1 MSRKSDWNLSKGAW
15 TLLDLATASCSA
27 ALVPLY
33 LSPISETLRSVPTER
48 LVMYAVFYGFA
59 FWVAGEV
66 LGVHEKRSSRSWRF
80 RVAVCTLAA
89 VGACLGL
96 LLMVWAIEYRFVGR
110 FALAKIVGCS
120 VAGVM
125 IMRLAI
131 EGMASRSR
139 PKVLALLAE
148 ETSKELAMALKEGG
162 EQLELEGFK
171 EDMPDSAESFVGY
184 CEEQGIHEVVTQH
197 DTEHKGLLN
206 VVALLA
212 GGTRVSDIV
221 DFWERTFA
229 RIPPQYVDEAWLA
242 RLDLRLRHPLFHR
255 AKRLLDI
262 LVAII
267 GLVVSIPIL
276 AIASILILVGSRGS
290 VFFSQR
296 RTGYLGSDYVLYKL
310 RTMRTDAEQDGAQW
324 AEKHD
329 ARVTGVG
336 RFLRKWRIDEIPQ
349 FWNVLRG
356 EMSIVGPRPERPELE
371 EKLAVEIPL
380 WSSRHLVKPGL
391 TGWAQIRFRY
401 AADSNASREKLAH
414 DLYYIKNASLL
425 LDLQIILSTLRSLAR
440 GSR

>member
-1 MSRKSDWNLSKGAW
+1 
-15 TLLDLATASCSA
+15 
-27 ALVPLY
+27 
-33 LSPISETLRSVPTER
+33 
-48 LVMYAVFYGFA
+48 MYAVFYGFA

-131 EGMASRSR
+131 ESMASRSR
-139 PKVLALLAE
+139 PKVLALLTE
-148 ETSKELAMALKEGG
+148 ETSKELATALKDSG
-162 EQLELEGFK
+162 EQLQLEGFK
-171 EDMPDSAESFVGY
+171 EDVPDSAEGLVGY
-184 CEEQGIHEVVTQH
+184 CEELGIHEVVTQR

-206 VVALLA
+206 VVGLLA

-221 DFWERTFA
+221 DFWERMFA

-276 AIASILILVGSRGS
+276 AIASVLILIDSRGS
-290 VFFSQR
+290 IFFSQR

-310 RTMRTDAEQDGAQW
+310 RTMRTDAEEDGAQW
-324 AEKHD
+324 AAKKD
-329 ARVTGVG
+329 VRVTGVG

-371 EKLAVEIPL
+371 EKLAVEIPF

-401 AADSNASREKLAH
+401 AADFNASREKLAH

>member
-1 MSRKSDWNLSKGAW
+1 MTAAVWRRVVA
-15 TLLDLATASCSA
+15 TLVDFV
-27 ALVPLY
+27 LVPV
-33 LSPISETLRSVPTER
+33 IAMIVM
-48 LVMYAVFYGFA
+48 LVSGVIENAEAWASGFPWLQVF
-59 FWVAGEV
+59 
-66 LGVHEKRSSRSWRF
+66 
-80 RVAVCTLAA
+80 
-89 VGACLGL
+89 CLGL

-125 IMRLAI
+125 VMRLAI

-139 PKVLALLAE
+139 PKVLTLLAE
-148 ETSKELAMALKEGG
+148 EISKELAMALKEGG
-162 EQLELEGFK
+162 EQLQLEGFK
-171 EDMPDSAESFVGY
+171 EDMSDSAESFVGY

-197 DTEHKGLLN
+197 DTEHKGLVN

-255 AKRLLDI
+255 AKRLLDV

-276 AIASILILVGSRGS
+276 AMASILILVGSRGP

-324 AEKHD
+324 AEKQD

-371 EKLAVEIPL
+371 EKLAVDIPL

>member
-1 MSRKSDWNLSKGAW
+1 
-15 TLLDLATASCSA
+15 
-27 ALVPLY
+27 
-33 LSPISETLRSVPTER
+33 
-48 LVMYAVFYGFA
+48 MYAVFYGFA
-59 FWVAGEV
+59 FWIAGEV
-66 LGVHEKRSSRSWRF
+66 LGVHEKRSSRSWRC
-80 RVAVCTLAA
+80 RVAVCALAA
-89 VGACLGL
+89 MGACLGL
-96 LLMVWAIEYRFVGR
+96 LLLVWAVEYRFIGR

-125 IMRLAI
+125 MMRLAV

-139 PKVLALLAE
+139 HKVLALLTE
-148 ETSKELAMALKEGG
+148 ETSDELTMALKGSG
-162 EQLELEGFK
+162 EQLQLEGFK
-171 EDMPDSAESFVGY
+171 EGMPDSAESFVGY
-184 CEEQGIHEVVTQH
+184 CEELGIHEVVTQR
-197 DTEHKGLLN
+197 DIECKGLLD

-212 GGTRVSDIV
+212 GGTRVSDLV

-229 RIPPQYVDEAWLA
+229 RIPPQYVDEAWLS

-262 LVAII
+262 LVATI
-267 GLVVSIPIL
+267 GIVFSIPIL
-276 AIASILILVGSRGS
+276 AIASLLILVGSGGP

-324 AEKHD
+324 AEKQD
-329 ARVTGVG
+329 ARITGVG
-336 RFLRKWRIDEIPQ
+336 RFLRKWRIDELPQ

-371 EKLAVEIPL
+371 ETLAAEIPL

-401 AADSNASREKLAH
+401 AADTNASREKLAH

>member
-1 MSRKSDWNLSKGAW
+1 
-15 TLLDLATASCSA
+15 
-27 ALVPLY
+27 
-33 LSPISETLRSVPTER
+33 
-48 LVMYAVFYGFA
+48 
-59 FWVAGEV
+59 
-66 LGVHEKRSSRSWRF
+66 
-80 RVAVCTLAA
+80 VCALAA

-131 EGMASRSR
+131 ESMASRSR
-139 PKVLALLAE
+139 PKVLALLTE
-148 ETSKELAMALKEGG
+148 KTSKELAMALKDSG
-162 EQLELEGFK
+162 EQLQLEGFK
-171 EDMPDSAESFVGY
+171 EDMPDSAEGLVGY
-184 CEEQGIHEVVTQH
+184 CEELGIHEVVTQR

-310 RTMRTDAEQDGAQW
+310 RTMRTDAEEDGAQW
-324 AEKHD
+324 AAKKD

-371 EKLAVEIPL
+371 EKLAVEIPF

>member
-1 MSRKSDWNLSKGAW
+1 
-15 TLLDLATASCSA
+15 
-27 ALVPLY
+27 
-33 LSPISETLRSVPTER
+33 
-48 LVMYAVFYGFA
+48 MYAVFYGFA

-139 PKVLALLAE
+139 PKVLALLTE
-148 ETSKELAMALKEGG
+148 ETSKELATALKDSG
-162 EQLELEGFK
+162 EQLQLEGFK
-171 EDMPDSAESFVGY
+171 EDVPDSAEGLVGY
-184 CEEQGIHEVVTQH
+184 CEELGIHEVVTQR

-206 VVALLA
+206 VVGLLA

-221 DFWERTFA
+221 DFWERMFA

-276 AIASILILVGSRGS
+276 AIASVLILVDSRGS
-290 VFFSQR
+290 IFFSQR

-310 RTMRTDAEQDGAQW
+310 RTMRTDAEEDGAQW
-324 AEKHD
+324 AAKKD
-329 ARVTGVG
+329 VRVTGVG

-371 EKLAVEIPL
+371 EKLAVEIPF